1 MANIPTNIR
10 DIIFITGFVNIV
22 NKPTH
27 IDNCTG
33 NYSLL
38 DLILITDSISIIDS
52 DTIHIDRKF
61 SDHDGTYVKIACC
74 FSNNKNYKRKIWDY
88 NRADNLFMKQE
99 ISETDWVN
107 SITGASDIHGAVS
120 DFTSIFLKI
129 ASICIP
135 SKEVIIKNGDK
146 VWFDSTLRYEYVHD
160 RFRKTFLRV
169 KSVLTESKYKQQRN
183 KVNN

>member
-1 MANIPTNIR
+1 
-10 DIIFITGFVNIV
+10 
-22 NKPTH
+22 
-27 IDNCTG
+27 
-33 NYSLL
+33 
-38 DLILITDSISIIDS
+38 LITNSISIIDS
-52 DTIHIDRKF
+52 DTIHIDREI
-61 SDHDGTYVKIACC
+61 SNHDGTYVTIGCG

-88 NRADNLFMKQE
+88 KRADYLLMKQK

-107 SITGASDIHGAVS
+107 LITGACDIHGAVS

-135 SKEVIIKNGDK
+135 TREVIIRNDDK
-146 VWFDSTLRYEYVHD
+146 VWFDSTLRREIRIRD

-183 KVNN
+183 KVNNF